1 MLFVG
6 FDVRTIA
13 RMMDYSVNFVYK
25 KRSNLKEKLLSL
37 EIDDKENI
45 LAPMA

>member
-6 FDVRTIA
+6 FDARTIA

-37 EIDDKENI
+37 EIDDKEII
-45 LAPMA
+45 LALMA

>member
-6 FDVRTIA
+6 FDAKTIV

-25 KRSNLKEKLLSL
+25 KRSNLKETLLSL
-37 EIDDKENI
+37 EIDDKEII